1 MSAPPI
7 RRAGG
12 VAGAAIAGALMTA
25 CALRLGGTAPEEL
38 RVLIASVDRPP
49 PAGATGDW
57 MSALDAEVVLI
68 SAAADSVWF
77 ASAAGAAGLT
87 LSGPAVPEPAAVAS
101 RAVRRPALAFLAWE
115 PLGDTTI
122 ALVADDGARIL
133 VHDALYRTDGRKAL
147 DLMAAS
153 LPVGANPRD
162 AARALLTYVATDV
175 MHDAIVVLAL
185 RTAEPAAADSL
196 DGLLRPVFAGV
207 AQCED
212 QLDIAAATGPGMLRL
227 YYSPVVRVR
236 CDAVRGFGAPVPA
249 LLARLVLG
257 G

>member
-1 MSAPPI
+1 MRIPPL
-7 RRAGG
+7 RRGKG
-12 VAGAAIAGALMTA
+12 VAGVAIAGALMTA
-25 CALRLGGTAPEEL
+25 CALRLGGAAPEEL
-38 RVLIASVDRPP
+38 RVLIVSVDRPP
-49 PAGATGDW
+49 AAAATGDW
-57 MSALDAEVVLI
+57 MSGLDAEVVLI
-68 SAAADSVWF
+68 AAGADSSWF
-77 ASAAGAAGLT
+77 ASAAGAVDMT
-87 LSGPAVPEPAAVAS
+87 LSGPAVPESPAAGS
-101 RAVRRPALAFLAWE
+101 RAPRRPSLAFLGWE

-133 VHDALYRTDGRKAL
+133 VQDALYRTDGRKAL

-153 LPVGANPRD
+153 VPGGADPRD

-185 RTAEPAAADSL
+185 RTADPAAADSL
-196 DGLLRPVFAGV
+196 DLLLRPVFAGV

-212 QLDIAAATGPGMLRL
+212 QLDIAAASGPGMLRL

-236 CDAVRGFGAPVPA
+236 CDAVRGFGPPVPA
-249 LLARLVLG
+249 LFARLVLG